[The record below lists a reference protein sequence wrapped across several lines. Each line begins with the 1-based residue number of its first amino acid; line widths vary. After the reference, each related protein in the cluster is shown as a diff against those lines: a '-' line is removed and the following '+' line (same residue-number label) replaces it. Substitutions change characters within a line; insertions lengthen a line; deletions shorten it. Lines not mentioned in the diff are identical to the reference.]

1 MGQTIGIWGLNLA
14 YEAQLTS
21 ILQHGFLIKLYAFR
35 TCNMFIWLT
44 SQDYIKTCVKKLN
57 VNVSYLWHASL
68 SFFPHVHH
76 FTKQSPSNLCFQ
88 VIQAAKW
95 LNLTCSASSF
105 SKKENSNFAY
115 SIYWRHNSDLWIT
128 YPCKEESSGF

>member
-1 MGQTIGIWGLNLA
+1 MDQTIGIWGLNLA
-14 YEAQLTS
+14 YESQLTS
-21 ILQHGFLIKLYAFR
+21 SLQHGFLIKLHAFR

-57 VNVSYLWHASL
+57 VNVSYLWHASIFL
-68 SFFPHVHH
+68 PPCPPLH
-76 FTKQSPSNLCFQ
+76 KQSLSNLCFQ

-95 LNLTCSASSF
+95 LNLPYSASSF
-105 SKKENSNFAY
+105 SKKGNSNFAY